1 MTDRRQRQKEARA
14 AKREAQKKADRRKEV
29 SRRLTTAIV
38 FGLVVVGVVVLTSLA
53 ANRGRPASA
62 YEEFRQQD
70 TACGAEQPE
79 PREPMT
85 FEAPERQADV
95 TAGSTVTATV
105 STSCGDIVME
115 LDSAGFPETVNSFVF
130 LAREGFYDGHAFHRV
145 YPDLVIQGGDPN
157 ADGTGGPGY
166 TIVDEWPQGDF
177 GYEIGTV
184 AMANRGSRTTGS
196 QFFMVVSDNGRLL
209 TNRFNVLGRVVAG
222 DDVIARILEI
232 ETTTTP
238 GSAEQSF
245 PLETV
250 YIETVTI
257 EVSGS

>member
-14 AKREAQKKADRRKEV
+14 AKREAQKKTERRKEL
-29 SRRLTTAIV
+29 SRRLTTAFV
-38 FGLVVVGVVVLTSLA
+38 FGLVVVGVIVLTSVA
-53 ANRGRPASA
+53 SNRGRPASA
-62 YEEFRQQD
+62 YEELRQQE
-70 TACGAEQPE
+70 TACGAERPD
-79 PREPMT
+79 PRRSMT
-85 FEAPERQADV
+85 FETPESQADI
-95 TAGSTVTATV
+95 TAGSRVTATV
-105 STSCGDIVME
+105 STSCGHIVME
-115 LDSAGFPETVNSFVF
+115 LDPAGYPETVNSFVF
-130 LAREGFYDGHAFHRV
+130 LAREGFYNGQAFHRV

-166 TIVDEWPQGDF
+166 TIADEWPQSDF
-177 GYEIGTV
+177 DYEIGTV

-196 QFFMVVSDNGRLL
+196 QFFVVVSDNGRLL
-209 TNRFNVLGRVVAG
+209 TNRFNILGRVVAG
-222 DDVIARILEI
+222 EDVIARILEI

-257 EVSGS
+257 EVDGS